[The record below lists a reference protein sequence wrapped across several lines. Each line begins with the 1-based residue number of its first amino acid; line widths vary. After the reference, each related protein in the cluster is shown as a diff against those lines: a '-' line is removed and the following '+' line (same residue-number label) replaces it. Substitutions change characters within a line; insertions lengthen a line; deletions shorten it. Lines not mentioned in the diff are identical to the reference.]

1 MSFLDHI
8 KTIDIPEGSTGWSY
22 KRIFAEY
29 LKGCSCII
37 IRDPYIRTRLQVS
50 NLTDFLMTV
59 NREVTNKVE
68 VHLVTRVDGPDER
81 DCDFSEEEKL
91 KQQADNLNVLV
102 RAFKASGS
110 LNVKFSWEVDKSPL
124 DFRKL
129 ISFDN
134 GWKIHS
140 NRGFGI
146 WDTMSDPSVKELPQ
160 GDRPTKKCIIRI
172 YNPDTV
178 PDSEPNGQI
187 TQVPP
192 ELISDPEPPVEV
204 PQVVG
209 VKVYSGKELPTFVHD
224 ELLRLQGVTNNSL
237 TPAPNHKQPQPTTVP
252 KQTIYVPK
260 VIANPV
266 GNTSTITIP
275 GTIDNLSLEEI
286 EKLLPQLQASMEA
299 SKRRPIQDVVD
310 EVFNE
315 EWPEIEGT
323 MQREFEDNLNKDKRN
338 FFLRTSLNSIL
349 SKSVGEDI
357 AKDFFR
363 TVNHCQETR
372 NFKGT
377 QTFFQKVKGPEF
389 YEVREVAKVSFAV
402 YRLNKRAILGDDY
415 FGRPSSLK
423 ETIRDAAKSD
433 SVTVKNVVSQFRQLN
448 LID

>member
-1 MSFLDHI
+1 M
-8 KTIDIPEGSTGWSY
+8 
-22 KRIFAEY
+22 
-29 LKGCSCII
+29 
-37 IRDPYIRTRLQVS
+37 
-50 NLTDFLMTV
+50 V

-102 RAFKASGS
+102 RAFRASGS
-110 LNVKFSWEVDKSPL
+110 LNVNFSWEVDGSPL

-146 WDTMSDPSVKELPQ
+146 WDTRDVHIINELPQ
-160 GDRPTKKCIIRI
+160 TDRPTKKCIIRV

-178 PDSEPNGQI
+178 PDYDPNGQI
-187 TQVPP
+187 PQVPP
-192 ELISDPEPPVEV
+192 ELISDSEPSIEV
-204 PQVVG
+204 PQ
-209 VKVYSGKELPTFVHD
+209 VKVYSGEELPTFVHN
-224 ELLRLQGVTNNSL
+224 EFLRLQGATNSHL
-237 TPAPNHKQPQPTTVP
+237 TPALDHPQPQPSTMP

-260 VIANPV
+260 VVAKPIEKIPA
-266 GNTSTITIP
+266 ITILE
-275 GTIDNLSLEEI
+275 TIDNLSLEEI

-299 SKRRPIQDVVD
+299 SKKRPIQDVVD
-310 EVFNE
+310 ETFRE
-315 EWPEIEGT
+315 EWPEIEGS

-338 FFLRTSLNSIL
+338 FFLKTSINSIL
-349 SKSVGEDI
+349 SKSVGEDV

-363 TVNHCQETR
+363 TVNHCQETK

-389 YEVREVAKVSFAV
+389 YEVREIAKVSFAV

-415 FGRPSSLK
+415 FGKPSSLR
-423 ETIRDAAKSD
+423 ETIRDVAKSD
-433 SVTVKNVVSQFRQLN
+433 SKTVRNVVSQFRQLN

>member
-50 NLTDFLMTV
+50 NLTDFLMMV
-59 NREVTNKVE
+59 NREVNDKVQ

-81 DCDFSEEEKL
+81 NCDFSEEEKL
-91 KQQADNLNVLV
+91 RQQANNLNVLV
-102 RAFKASGS
+102 RAFKSSGS
-110 LNVKFSWEVDKSPL
+110 LNVNFSWEVDKSPL

-146 WDTMSDPSVKELPQ
+146 WDTMSDPSIKELPQ
-160 GDRPTKKCIIRI
+160 DNRPTKKCLIRV
-172 YNPDTV
+172 YNPDV
-178 PDSEPNGQI
+178 ILDDAP
-187 TQVPP
+187 QVP
-192 ELISDPEPPVEV
+192 EQLTSEVDDKVSNLADSD
-204 PQVVG
+204 
-209 VKVYSGKELPTFVHD
+209 SN
-224 ELLRLQGVTNNSL
+224 LQN
-237 TPAPNHKQPQPTTVP
+237 QPTPLNTTPKQTMP

-260 VIANPV
+260 VIAKPV
-266 GNTSTITIP
+266 GNTPTITIP
-275 GTIDNLSLEEI
+275 ETIDRLSLEEI

-299 SKRRPIQDVVD
+299 AKKRPIQDVVD
-310 EVFNE
+310 EAFSE
-315 EWPEIEGT
+315 EWPEIESAL
-323 MQREFEDNLNKDKRN
+323 QREFEDNLNKDKRN
-338 FFLRTSLNSIL
+338 FFLKTSLNSIL
-349 SKSVGEDI
+349 SKSVGEDV

-363 TVNHCQETR
+363 TVNHCQETK

-415 FGRPSSLK
+415 FGRPSSLR
-423 ETIRDAAKSD
+423 ETIRDAEKSD
-433 SVTVKNVVSQFRQLN
+433 SKTVKNVVSQFRQLN

>member
-50 NLTDFLMTV
+50 NLTDFLMMV

-110 LNVKFSWEVDKSPL
+110 LNVNFSWEVDKSPL

-160 GDRPTKKCIIRI
+160 GDRPTKKCLIRI
-172 YNPDTV
+172 YNPDV
-178 PDSEPNGQI
+178 ILDDAP
-187 TQVPP
+187 QVP
-192 ELISDPEPPVEV
+192 EQLTSEDDDGVSNLADSD
-204 PQVVG
+204 
-209 VKVYSGKELPTFVHD
+209 SN
-224 ELLRLQGVTNNSL
+224 LQN
-237 TPAPNHKQPQPTTVP
+237 QPTPLTTIHKPTMP

-260 VIANPV
+260 VIAKPV
-266 GNTSTITIP
+266 GNTPTITIP
-275 GTIDNLSLEEI
+275 ETIDNLSLEEI

-299 SKRRPIQDVVD
+299 AKKRPIQDVVD
-310 EVFNE
+310 EAFSE
-315 EWPEIEGT
+315 EWPEIEST

-338 FFLRTSLNSIL
+338 FFLKTSLNSIL
-349 SKSVGEDI
+349 SKSVGEDV

-415 FGRPSSLK
+415 FGRPSSLR